1 MILELLGG
9 NGSESESKFRATAAG
24 QRVSDPATR
33 AAAPPVNDQPV
44 SGYSGSLRQARVPG
58 RRSATEAGLRL

>member
-33 AAAPPVNDQPV
+33 AAAPLMISQCLVT
-44 SGYSGSLRQARVPG
+44 QAHCGRPG
-58 RRSATEAGLRL
+58 FRRSATEAGLRL